1 MSSNNKQQQQ
11 DIISAT
17 NFNANTD
24 VKYTKPKLNK
34 SQGKSVGILNN
45 SNKALL
51 LSTPVILTWGVKEF
65 VDEQNGKKSYTMA
78 LQFPND
84 EYITEQNTKFLE
96 AMKGFENKLKQ
107 DALKYSKEWLNKTKT
122 SAEVVDALFTPMLKY
137 PKDKNTGDF
146 DYIRAPTL
154 NVKIG
159 FWDDKFDCEVYDHE
173 QKQVFPAND
182 GSETNLM
189 SLISKSSNVA
199 VILKCGGLW
208 FANGKFGCTWKLVQA
223 AVKPKYSLKGK
234 CLITMSSDESEKL
247 RGDSGD
253 EEQTQQ
259 RPSSSG
265 RNTVEMVD
273 DDDEEQENEDAEA
286 EVVPQKQVA
295 AEVAKVVEE
304 EKTAA
309 VAAVATTAT
318 RKVVRRKV
326 AGDV

>member
-1 MSSNNKQQQQ
+1 MSSNNKQQQ

-65 VDEQNGKKSYTMA
+65 VDEQTGKKSYTMA

-96 AMKGFENKLKQ
+96 AMKGFETKLKQ

-146 DYIRAPTL
+146 DYTRAPTL

-159 FWDDKFDCEVYDHE
+159 YWDEKFDCEVYDHE

-223 AVKPKYSLKGK
+223 AVKPKSSLKGK
-234 CLITMSSDESEKL
+234 CLITMSSDDNEKL
-247 RGDSGD
+247 RGDSAD
-253 EEQTQQ
+253 EDQQQQ

-265 RNTVEMVD
+265 NTVEMVND
-273 DDDEEQENEDAEA
+273 SDDEEENEDA
-286 EVVPQKQVA
+286 EVVPQKQVVA

-309 VAAVATTAT
+309 VAAVATTT
-318 RKVVRRKV
+318 KKVVRRKV

>member
-1 MSSNNKQQQQ
+1 MSSNNKQQQ

-34 SQGKSVGILNN
+34 SQVKSVGILNN

-65 VDEQNGKKSYTMA
+65 VDEQNGKKSYNMA

-146 DYIRAPTL
+146 DYTRAPTL

-253 EEQTQQ
+253 EEQQQ

-265 RNTVEMVD
+265 GNTVEMVD
-273 DDDEEQENEDAEA
+273 DDDEEQDNEDAEA